1 MKRGFT
7 LLELLI
13 SCALL
18 LAILGI
24 LATTIN
30 RAHQI
35 RQEATRRTTL
45 LTQGRATLDFIAND
59 LQCIIATNLEIQ
71 SSEFESYSATNNAI
85 RFIRSI
91 LLADADPGSATNA
104 LPAESILYFV
114 ATNDYPAPLQ
124 GYALYRQTGAWSND
138 AGTASAVVGQR
149 AEMDETTSG
158 GSYTVTNIVAGPGTT
173 RLPPA
178 MAGETIL
185 VPVNSSSTSRVY
197 DWDTSTAA
205 WLDVVPADDAGLTNQ
220 INATVVFTASYAH
233 LSTNIIERPP
243 TNTVVWPDAPVTTVS
258 TGCQFLVQQ
267 TVAGIAFAA
276 GEYTNT
282 LTSTSFG
289 ARDWIRLTGTNVQQ
303 VVSTNE
309 LTAAIETNQV
319 TTVWTNDLSLAS
331 WTGCWVT
338 VQSDL
343 PSVTTT
349 PVRVA
354 WATTNLPA
362 LFFNNYWTWVDSPDT
377 TNRLDALADRQMN
390 ETLHAW
396 QLAVDPVVDLTNFPW
411 RLSFALTNT
420 FVFPPPGASNNVP
433 PIPAIPLELDA
444 VEVIEGAGNSS
455 DWATLSRTWQTAT
468 GTMPVPPFQSQTRH
482 QQTMT
487 SITNHITGTN
497 MISVI
502 LETTTLVITNRLTAW
517 VPAGVIATN
526 RYAYETTTRDGDWIE
541 SDRDT
546 DTTWVPVVLQ
556 NDFEGADV
564 EIHSLWLDEQ
574 RDREGIYFDYVFHEV
589 SAITGTQKNH
599 EPPLTPPQM
608 LLDGVA
614 ALYFQPL
621 CFRIPENGQTSE
633 AELDLWRP
641 DDDETPVCIDLYLE
655 LIDPAVGRRA
665 ATMQDA
671 DQRNAFVRRHVVR
684 LTKRVP
690 LQTHNRWRAP

>member
-45 LTQGRATLDFIAND
+45 LTQGRAVLDFIAND
-59 LQCIIATNLEIQ
+59 LQSIIATNLDIIGEQ
-71 SSEFESYSATNNAI
+71 GYRDYPAFTNTLHFTKTI
-85 RFIRSI
+85 T
-91 LLADADPGSATNA
+91 LADTDPGSATNA
-104 LPAESILYFV
+104 LPAERVRYFV
-114 ATNDYPAPLQ
+114 ATNDYPAPFQ
-124 GYALYRQTGAWSND
+124 GYALYRQTGAWSNR

-309 LTAAIETNQV
+309 LTAAVETNQV

-564 EIHSLWLDEQ
+564 EIHSLWLDASE
-574 RDREGIYFDYVFHEV
+574 RAGHTFDYKFGDIHDLVGER
-589 SAITGTQKNH
+589 AGDDDK
-599 EPPLTPPQM
+599 EPPMTDPRL

-614 ALYFQPL
+614 ACYFQPL
-621 CFRIPENGQTSE
+621 AFKVESGEPQLGPWSPGDTE
-633 AELDLWRP
+633 P
-641 DDDETPVCIDLYLE
+641 PVCIDIYLE
-655 LIDPAVGRRA
+655 LIDPAIGRRA
-665 ATMQDA
+665 ATMPDA
-671 DQRNAFVRRHVVR
+671 DTRHSFVRRHVVR